1 MVQPPPLPSAGKSLR
16 LARWLN
22 LALPGAGLFYLGRRW
37 LGAALAVP
45 FLACFFA
52 AFSLFLVS
60 YARYLSLA
68 MGGDILGG
76 DRLEQIG
83 EVFPRA
89 WLAGLAIAGV
99 LLQLCSMALF
109 EAAKKQAAK
118 GQNS

>member
-1 MVQPPPLPSAGKSLR
+1 LAG
-16 LARWLN
+16 WLS
-22 LALPGAGLFYLGRRW
+22 LALPGAGLFYLGRRRV
-37 LGAALAVP
+37 GAALAVP

-68 MGGDILGG
+68 MGGDILEG
-76 DRLEQIG
+76 DRLERIG

-99 LLQLCSMALF
+99 LIQLCSMALF
-109 EAAKKQAAK
+109 ADVKRKASK
-118 GQNS
+118 GKDS

>member
-1 MVQPPPLPSAGKSLR
+1 MALPPPLPSTGKNLR

-22 LALPGAGLFYLGRRW
+22 VALPGAGLFYLGRRR
-37 LGAALAVP
+37 LGVALAVP

-60 YARYLSLA
+60 YGRYLSLA
-68 MGGDILGG
+68 MGGDILEEG
-76 DRLEQIG
+76 RLEQIG

-99 LLQLCSMALF
+99 LIQLYSMALF
-109 EAAKKQAAK
+109 ERAKKQAAK
-118 GQNS
+118 GNNS